1 MCVASAERL
10 ASSDLRSLG
19 LGLPSVVCGCI
30 PKEGIGSKKADWEG
44 GGGGKGEGEGNN
56 LFDFQVSCPGHQHDQ
71 ALEHYT
77 SVQVTAQVCDYLLLP
92 ILKTIDHDP
101 KSKKENVE

>member
-1 MCVASAERL
+1 LWVCCVCWVRL
-10 ASSDLRSLG
+10 SSTFWLCRPISVGGGRS
-19 LGLPSVVCGCI
+19 PWRC
-30 PKEGIGSKKADWEG
+30 G
-44 GGGGKGEGEGNN
+44 GGGGGNGQGQGNN